1 MVHLVIYLVENEN
14 IGSTSEK
21 QFIMEKKHR
30 ELLRRNRERLVEDLD
45 ALSLLSYLYQE
56 HTLSENDVDL
66 IKAERT
72 RSSQAQ
78 KLLDIVPR
86 RGPQAFDTFCR
97 ALERG
102 DGQKHLVALLK
113 TPGSAP
119 QGMNECASIVQSSC
133 CNPKHFLSAPALN

>member
-1 MVHLVIYLVENEN
+1 MD
-14 IGSTSEK
+14 
-21 QFIMEKKHR
+21 KKHR
-30 ELLRRNRERLVEDLD
+30 ELLRRNRERLVEDLE

-72 RSSQAQ
+72 RSSQAE
-78 KLLDIVPR
+78 KLLDIVPK
-86 RGPQAFDTFCR
+86 RGPQAFHTFCR

-102 DGQKHLVALLK
+102 DGQNHLVALLK

-119 QGMNECASIVQSSC
+119 QGMNECASVIHSNY
-133 CNPKHFLSAPALN
+133 CNPKDFLSAPAPTKDDYYLRLDP

>member
-14 IGSTSEK
+14 IVSTSEEK
-21 QFIMEKKHR
+21 FIMDNRHR

-45 ALSLLSYLYQE
+45 ALSLLTYLFQE

-72 RSSQAQ
+72 RSSRAE
-78 KLLDIVPR
+78 KLLDIVAR

-97 ALERG
+97 ALERRG
-102 DGQKHLVALLK
+102 GLKHLVALLK

-119 QGMNECASIVQSSC
+119 QGMNECASVIQSSYS
-133 CNPKHFLSAPALN
+133 P

>member
-1 MVHLVIYLVENEN
+1 MD
-14 IGSTSEK
+14 
-21 QFIMEKKHR
+21 KKHR

-72 RSSQAQ
+72 RSSQAE
-78 KLLDIVPR
+78 KLLDIVPK
-86 RGPQAFDTFCR
+86 RGPQAFHTFCR

-102 DGQKHLVALLK
+102 DGQNHLVALLK
-113 TPGSAP
+113 PPGSAP
-119 QGMNECASIVQSSC
+119 QGMNECASVIHSNY
-133 CNPKHFLSAPALN
+133 CNPNDFSAPAPN